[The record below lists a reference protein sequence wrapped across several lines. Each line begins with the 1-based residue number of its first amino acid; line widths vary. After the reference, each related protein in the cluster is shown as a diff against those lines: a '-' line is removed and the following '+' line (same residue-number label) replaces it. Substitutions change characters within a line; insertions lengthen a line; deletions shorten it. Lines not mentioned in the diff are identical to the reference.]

1 MDSISNARISMAL
14 TSHRDVMP
22 ARTAD
27 KADSVE
33 ATRVETDAPE
43 RQEAVRQDATG
54 ETAREEYRR
63 KLDEDKDL
71 AQDFQ
76 QAFHKLNERPIFL
89 PQTIQETDQ
98 QVQQEDLDVNL
109 ERDQLQGRL
118 ELAQRQMEE
127 IGPDWDSRTQ
137 MLSRS
142 RSAIEDHLG
151 SLGSLMDRYHEK
163 FQDFVGNPKGSKA
176 QHEIGERMAR
186 LEAQR
191 SFLENYYEALGGI
204 AGREDGANTL
214 TSLSS
219 RAELVDPSL
228 AHHPEELARRRRQ
241 EREAA

>member
-14 TSHRDVMP
+14 TNHRDVMP

-27 KADSVE
+27 TVE
-33 ATRVETDAPE
+33 ATRVEEQAPE
-43 RQEAVRQDATG
+43 RQQASAGEGQS
-54 ETAREEYRR
+54 ETARDEYRR
-63 KLDEDKDL
+63 KLDEDRKLTD
-71 AQDFQ
+71 DFQ
-76 QAFHKLNERPIFL
+76 QAFHKLNERPILL

-98 QVQQEDLDVNL
+98 QVQTEDLDVNL

-127 IGPDWDSRTQ
+127 LGPDWESRAQ
-137 MLSRS
+137 MLTRS
-142 RSAIEDHLG
+142 RGAIDDHLG

-163 FQDFVGNPKGSKA
+163 FQEFVGNPKGARA
-176 QHEIGERMAR
+176 QHEIAERMAR

-191 SFLENYYEALGGI
+191 SFLENYYDALGGI
-204 AGREDGANTL
+204 AGREDGTNTL
-214 TSLSS
+214 ASLSS